1 MTTMAGTIRYPAVFL
16 DRDGTINEE
25 VGYLDRL
32 DKLKLLPQA
41 PEAIRLIKERGF
53 KAIVVTNQSG
63 VARGLYEESF
73 LHEVHR
79 RINDTLKET
88 GAVIDAFY
96 YCPHHPEE
104 GRPPYLQACSCRK
117 PAPGMIFQAAR
128 DFNIELETSY
138 MIGDTA
144 RDMEAAAAAGVKGIL
159 VKTGYGLDNLDGP
172 APPVHIADDIL
183 AAVRWIIEEPPR

>member
-1 MTTMAGTIRYPAVFL
+1 MGGTLRYPAVFL

-32 DKLKLLPQA
+32 DKLKLLPNA
-41 PEAIRLIKERGF
+41 PEAIRLINQMGF
-53 KAIVVTNQSG
+53 KTIVVTNQSG
-63 VARGLYEESF
+63 VARGLYEES
-73 LHEVHR
+73 LVDEVHR

-88 GAVIDAFY
+88 GAVIDGFY

-104 GRPPYLQACSCRK
+104 GRLPYRKVCPCRK
-117 PAPGMIFQAAR
+117 PAAGMLLRAAR
-128 DFNIELETSY
+128 EFSIELGISY

-144 RDMEAAAAAGVKGIL
+144 RDMEAAAAVGAKGIL

-172 APPVHIADDIL
+172 VAPVYIAEDIL
-183 AAVRWIIEEPPR
+183 AAVQWIMEERAR

>member
-1 MTTMAGTIRYPAVFL
+1 MEGTSRYPAVFL

-32 DKLKLLPQA
+32 DKLKLLPNV
-41 PEAIRLIKERGF
+41 PEAVRLINEMGF

-63 VARGLYEESF
+63 VARGLYEES
-73 LHEVHR
+73 LVDEVHR
-79 RINDTLKET
+79 QIGDALKET
-88 GAVIDAFY
+88 GAVIDGFY

-104 GRPPYLQACSCRK
+104 GRLPYRKVCSCRK
-117 PAPGMIFQAAR
+117 PEAGMLFQAAR
-128 DFNIELETSY
+128 EFNVDLGKSY

-172 APPVHIADDIL
+172 VAPVYLADDIL
-183 AAVRWIIEEPPR
+183 AAVRWIRNGPG